1 MTAIVTTPVTHEPT
15 TYSTEKKKGG
25 EVVLDAAEK
34 AALTSA
40 TDVSAALDICS
51 EASKRSRTVTER
63 SIGKASSVL
72 S

>member
-25 EVVLDAAEK
+25 EVVLAGAENTALAA
-34 AALTSA
+34 A
-40 TDVSAALDICS
+40 TTVSDALDVCS
-51 EASKRSRTVTER
+51 VASKRSRTVTER
-63 SIGKASSVL
+63 SIGKATSEL